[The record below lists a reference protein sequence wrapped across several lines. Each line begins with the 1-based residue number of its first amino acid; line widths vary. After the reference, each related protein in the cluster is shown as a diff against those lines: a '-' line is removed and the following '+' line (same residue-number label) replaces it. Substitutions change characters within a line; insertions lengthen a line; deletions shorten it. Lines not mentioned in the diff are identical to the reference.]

1 MNFSMDVITNRPGH
15 VVPHCKGLQKCTPY
29 KSFELIS
36 LDTQQT
42 KVLPSHRC
50 PPIVFANQ
58 ATTRL
63 GQTNTLIKNHF
74 ETLKEILYQIG
85 LDYFMSSPFS
95 LDLDSPGLTRT
106 LGILPRFGLVR

>member
-1 MNFSMDVITNRPGH
+1 MNFSMYVITNRPGY
-15 VVPHCKGLQKCTPY
+15 VVTHCKGLQKCTPY

-50 PPIVFANQ
+50 PPIVFAN
-58 ATTRL
+58 RGNHMLL

-74 ETLKEILYQIG
+74 EALKEILYQIG

-106 LGILPRFGLVR
+106 